1 MINEVIV
8 VEGRD
13 DTRRLREVFGP
24 QLATIETQGSAV
36 SAAVLARIRTVA
48 AKRDLIILTDPD
60 FNGEQI
66 RKKVLAVVPE
76 AKQAFL
82 PRKDAAPQG
91 AGSLGVEH
99 ASAQALRHCLAQ
111 VLTTAPDFKTDIRQE
126 DLIAAGLLAGPQS
139 RQRREQLGDF
149 LHIGYVNGKQL
160 WPRLRLFQ
168 ITRAQLQQAVKEL
181 GWLDE

>member
-24 QLATIETQGSAV
+24 QLETIETQGSAV
-36 SAAVLARIRTVA
+36 SAAVLARIQTVA

-66 RKKVLAVVPE
+66 RKKVLAVVPR

-82 PRKDAAPQG
+82 PRKDAVPQG
-91 AGSLGVEH
+91 VGSLGVEH
-99 ASAQALRHCLAQ
+99 ASAQALQACLAQ
-111 VLTTAPDFKTDIRQE
+111 VLTTSPDFTTDIRQR
-126 DLIAAGLLAGPQS
+126 DLIRAGLLAGPKS
-139 RQRREQLGDF
+139 RQRREQLGDC

-160 WPRLRLFQ
+160 WLRLRLFQ
-168 ITRAQLQQAVKEL
+168 ITRTQLQQAIKKL
-181 GWLDE
+181 GWQDE